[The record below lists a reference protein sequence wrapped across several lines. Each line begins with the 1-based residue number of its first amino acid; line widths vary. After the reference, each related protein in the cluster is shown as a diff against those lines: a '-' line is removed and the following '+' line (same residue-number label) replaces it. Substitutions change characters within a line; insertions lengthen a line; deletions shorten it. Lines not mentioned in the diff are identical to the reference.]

1 MKNRFLLTF
10 LTLTISLFASRSDDI
25 DILLESSFFP
35 QNEQGKAII
44 EMTAFGVLEE
54 SEKTM
59 ETSELADRFLKGLDF
74 PLYHYAFE
82 TFSDEELRSLAAI
95 YSAPAYIKMMT
106 EGFQVF
112 SQIQGRMQVELKD
125 ILEREGSLKPLPTP
139 IESDFEVVD
148 LTKENFFEEV
158 IMAQKPILIDFSGKH
173 CGPCRQLAP
182 IFEKL
187 NAEFGN
193 RMIFARIECGDAPEL
208 AKHFKVRSIPML
220 IFMMPNGAFPEIIK
234 TKVGF
239 KGEQELREE
248 IDQFLSGLEN

>member
-1 MKNRFLLTF
+1 MKNRFLLSF
-10 LTLTISLFASRSDDI
+10 LTLAISLFASRSDDI
-25 DILLESSFFP
+25 DILLEPSLNP
-35 QNEQGKAII
+35 QSEQRKAMI

-59 ETSELADRFLKGLDF
+59 ETSELADRFLNGLDF
-74 PLYHYAFE
+74 SLYHNAFE
-82 TFSDEELRSLAAI
+82 IFSDEELQSLAAI
-95 YSAPAYIKMMT
+95 YSDPAYIKMMT

-112 SQIQGRMQVELKD
+112 SQIQARMQVELKD
-125 ILEREGSLKPLPTP
+125 ILEREGTLKPLPTL
-139 IESDFEVVD
+139 IESNFELVD
-148 LTKENFFEEV
+148 LTKENFFKEV

-187 NAEFGN
+187 NAELGN
-193 RMIFARIECGDAPEL
+193 RMIFARFECGDAPEL
-208 AKHFKVRSIPML
+208 AKYFNVRSIPTL
-220 IFMMPNGAFPEIIK
+220 IFIKPNGAFPEIIK